1 MGALQAMV
9 LIAQRYHSDTTMSS
23 QAETPLTIGVNTMSF
38 MWRSSARDALEALAR
53 HGYRRFEVMA
63 QPPHLD
69 PMMDQAQLK
78 ELARFLRDAGLTV
91 ETINLPSLD
100 QNLASASPQMRE
112 YTVRLFERLIAIAEA
127 VGAKA
132 IITVTGRVNPL
143 ITPARADLEGW
154 FGDAFE
160 RVLRAAERSGV
171 QLWLE
176 NIPMGVYPRAEQ
188 LIAFAERIGSPSV
201 RICYDIA
208 NAHFIGEDAVAG
220 LERVRS
226 RLEIVHLSDTRRDAW
241 RHDTVGQGDCDFAGF
256 GNKLQEMGYGGT
268 SMLEIVADPP
278 IENIVESHRK
288 LAAWG
293 WVGLH
298 G

>member
-1 MGALQAMV
+1 MPSTQ
-9 LIAQRYHSDTTMSS
+9 T
-23 QAETPLTIGVNTMSF
+23 TPLAIGVNTMSF
-38 MWRSSARDALEALAR
+38 MWRYSAREALEALAR
-53 HGYRRFEVMA
+53 QGYRRFELMA

-69 PMMDQAQLK
+69 PMMDRAQVV
-78 ELARFLRDAGLTV
+78 EFARFLRDAQLTV

-100 QNLASASPQMRE
+100 QNLASASPQMRD
-112 YTVRLFERLIAIAEA
+112 YSVRLFERLIAIAEA
-127 VGAKA
+127 IGAKA

-143 ITPARADLEGW
+143 IPPPRQDLEAW
-154 FGDAFE
+154 FGEAFE
-160 RVLRAAERSGV
+160 RVLGTAERSGV
-171 QLWLE
+171 ELWLE
-176 NIPMGVYPRAEQ
+176 NIPMGVYARAEQ
-188 LIAFAERIGSPSV
+188 LIELADHIGSARV
-201 RICYDIA
+201 GICYDIA
-208 NAHFIGEDAVAG
+208 NAHFIGEDPVAG
-220 LERVRS
+220 LEEVRS
-226 RLEIVHLSDTRRDAW
+226 RIKIVHLSDTRRDAW
-241 RHDTVGQGDCDFAGF
+241 RHDPVGQGDCDFAGF